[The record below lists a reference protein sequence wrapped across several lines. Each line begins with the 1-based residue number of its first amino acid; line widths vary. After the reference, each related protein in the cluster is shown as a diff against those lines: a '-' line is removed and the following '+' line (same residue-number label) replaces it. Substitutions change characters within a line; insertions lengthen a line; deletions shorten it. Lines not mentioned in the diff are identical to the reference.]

1 MKLINIGFGNF
12 INADRVVA
20 AVSPDSAP
28 VKRMIQNAKETGR
41 LIDVTQGRKTL
52 SVIVTDS
59 EHIVLSYLKLEKL
72 GERFSEEIQTEPE
85 VST

>member
-41 LIDVTQGRKTL
+41 LIDVTQGRKTM

-59 EHIVLSYLKLEKL
+59 EHVVLSYLKPEKL
-72 GERFSEEIQTEPE
+72 GERFSEEAPGEPE
-85 VST
+85 V

>member
-28 VKRMIQNAKETGR
+28 VRRMVQNAKENGR

-52 SVIVTDS
+52 SVIITDS
-59 EHIVLSYLKLEKL
+59 EHVVLSYLKLEKL
-72 GERFSEEIQTEPE
+72 GERFSEESEAEPE
-85 VST
+85 V

>member
-1 MKLINIGFGNF
+1 MKLIKIGFGNF

-28 VKRMIQNAKETGR
+28 VRRMVQNAKENGR

-52 SVIVTDS
+52 SVIITDS
-59 EHIVLSYLKLEKL
+59 EHVVLSYLKLEKL
-72 GERFSEEIQTEPE
+72 GERFSEETEAEPE
-85 VST
+85 V

>member
-28 VKRMIQNAKETGR
+28 VRRMVQNAKENGR

-52 SVIVTDS
+52 SVIITDS
-59 EHIVLSYLKLEKL
+59 EHVVLSYLKLEKL
-72 GERFSEEIQTEPE
+72 GERFSEETEAEPE
-85 VST
+85 V

>member
-12 INADRVVA
+12 LNADRMVA
-20 AVSPDSAP
+20 TVSPDSAP

-59 EHIVLSYLKLEKL
+59 EHVVLSYLKLEKL
-72 GERFSEEIQTEPE
+72 GERFSEETLAEPE
-85 VST
+85 V

>member
-12 INADRVVA
+12 INADRVAA

-59 EHIVLSYLKLEKL
+59 EHVVLSYLKLEKL
-72 GERFSEEIQTEPE
+72 GERFSEETLAEPE
-85 VST
+85 V

>member
-1 MKLINIGFGNF
+1 MQLVNIGFGNF

-28 VKRMIQNAKETGR
+28 VKRIIQNAKEMGK

-72 GERFSEEIQTEPE
+72 GERFRENGAADEEVQ
-85 VST
+85 

>member
-28 VKRMIQNAKETGR
+28 VKRIIQNAKETGK

-59 EHIVLSYLKLEKL
+59 GHIVLSYLKLEKL
-72 GERFSEEIQTEPE
+72 GERFTEGADADSE
-85 VST
+85 V

>member
-52 SVIVTDS
+52 SVIITDS
-59 EHIVLSYLKLEKL
+59 EHVVLSYLKLEKL
-72 GERFSEEIQTEPE
+72 SERFSEETQTEPE
-85 VST
+85 V

>member
-59 EHIVLSYLKLEKL
+59 EHVVLSYLKLEKL
-72 GERFSEEIQTEPE
+72 GERFSEESQAEPE
-85 VST
+85 V

>member
-12 INADRVVA
+12 VNADRVVA

-59 EHIVLSYLKLEKL
+59 EHVVLSYLKLEKL
-72 GERFSEEIQTEPE
+72 GERFSEETRAEPE
-85 VST
+85 V

>member
-59 EHIVLSYLKLEKL
+59 EHVVLSYLKLEKL
-72 GERFSEEIQTEPE
+72 GERFSEETLAEPE
-85 VST
+85 V

>member
-28 VKRMIQNAKETGR
+28 VRRMVQNAKENGR

-52 SVIVTDS
+52 SVIITDS
-59 EHIVLSYLKLEKL
+59 EHVVLSYLKLEKL
-72 GERFSEEIQTEPE
+72 GERFSEETETEPE
-85 VST
+85 V

>member
-52 SVIVTDS
+52 SVIITDS
-59 EHIVLSYLKLEKL
+59 EHVVLSYLKLEKL
-72 GERFSEEIQTEPE
+72 GERFSEEIREEPK

>member
-1 MKLINIGFGNF
+1 MSAPFFF

-28 VKRMIQNAKETGR
+28 VKRMVQSAKETGR

-52 SVIVTDS
+52 SVIITDS
-59 EHIVLSYLKLEKL
+59 EHVVLSYLKLEKL
-72 GERFSEEIQTEPE
+72 SERFSEENQTEPE
-85 VST
+85 V

>member
-12 INADRVVA
+12 VNADRVVA

-52 SVIVTDS
+52 SVIITDS
-59 EHIVLSYLKLEKL
+59 EHVVLSYLKLEKL
-72 GERFSEEIQTEPE
+72 GERFSEETQTEPE

>member
-52 SVIVTDS
+52 SVIITDS
-59 EHIVLSYLKLEKL
+59 EHVVLSYLKLEKL
-72 GERFSEEIQTEPE
+72 GERFSEETEAEPE
-85 VST
+85 V

>member
-20 AVSPDSAP
+20 TVSPDSAP

-59 EHIVLSYLKLEKL
+59 EHVVLSYLKLEKL
-72 GERFSEEIQTEPE
+72 GERFSEETLAEPE
-85 VST
+85 V

>member
-28 VKRMIQNAKETGR
+28 VRRMVQNAKESGR

-52 SVIVTDS
+52 SVIITDS
-59 EHIVLSYLKLEKL
+59 EHVVLSYLKLEKL
-72 GERFSEEIQTEPE
+72 GERFSEETEAEPE
-85 VST
+85 V

>member
-1 MKLINIGFGNF
+1 MKLINIGFGNY

-28 VKRMIQNAKETGR
+28 VKRIIQNAKENSK

-72 GERFSEEIQTEPE
+72 GERFRDDAADEE
-85 VST
+85 V

>member
-1 MKLINIGFGNF
+1 MKLINIGFGNC

-28 VKRMIQNAKETGR
+28 VRRMVQNAKESGR

-52 SVIVTDS
+52 SVIITDS
-59 EHIVLSYLKLEKL
+59 EHVVLSYLKLEKL
-72 GERFSEEIQTEPE
+72 GERFSEETEAEPE
-85 VST
+85 V

>member
-28 VKRMIQNAKETGR
+28 VKRIILNAKETGK

-52 SVIVTDS
+52 SVIITDS
-59 EHIVLSYLKLEKL
+59 EHVVLSYLKLEKL
-72 GERFSEEIQTEPE
+72 GERFSEETQAEPE

>member
-1 MKLINIGFGNF
+1 MQLVNIGFGNF

-28 VKRMIQNAKETGR
+28 VKRIIQNAREAGK

-72 GERFSEEIQTEPE
+72 GERFRENGAADEEVQ
-85 VST
+85 

>member
-1 MKLINIGFGNF
+1 MNLINIGFGNF

-59 EHIVLSYLKLEKL
+59 EHVVLSYLKLEKL
-72 GERFSEEIQTEPE
+72 GERFSEETLAEPE
-85 VST
+85 V